1 MLELIRKHAQGW
13 LVWVIVGLISITFAL
28 FGINS
33 YLDGSSEVTVAKV
46 NDEIISQAEFQ
57 RSFQRYKDNM
67 RSRMGKNYD
76 PTMFDSI
83 AVKKSVLNGLIDQ
96 KLLLSTSYDLGQRV
110 DDFSLSKRIQDTAAF
125 QQDGQFNQDVYARVL
140 ARAGL
145 NSALYEAQL
154 RTDMLI
160 QNLTN
165 NIQQSVLISQYALDD
180 TLRLEKQTRAIAYGV
195 ISAQDQ
201 LELVDVSDEQVRGYY
216 DANQSNYMT
225 PESVVVDYIEL
236 SLDDLSDKVEIDD
249 VSIEAFYDENPE
261 QFIGPE
267 QRRVSHIL
275 IEGDEVASLAT
286 MVIINDRIEQGDDF
300 SVLAAEYSQDFGA
313 AENGGDLG
321 FFQAD
326 MMGSPAFDDAV
337 FDLQSVGDVSEPVK
351 TESGYH
357 LIKLTELKNAEVKP
371 FSQVRDD
378 VEVAYRRHQA
388 KQLFYDLAEQLAD
401 LSFEV
406 PENLDVTAEEL
417 GLEIKTTA
425 SFSRNGG
432 SSDIASNKKVANA
445 AFSDDVLV
453 NDLNSEVIELE
464 TTHLVVI
471 HKNQYTPESQL
482 AYDVVTPIIT
492 DQLRYQAATE
502 QAQQQGEDI
511 LAQLKSGTSAETL
524 FSGDGWYA
532 TQSYGRKDKEISAQV
547 LNHAFTITNPGA
559 GEKYTGF
566 SATNGNYIVIKVSDV
581 KDGNPAE
588 ASAEDQDSLQSH
600 LFRIYGNSELQ
611 AFVDSLKEDAD
622 IKIFD
627 QRL

>member
-1 MLELIRKHAQGW
+1 MLEFIRKHSQGW
-13 LVWVIVGLISITFAL
+13 LVWVIVGGISITFAL

-33 YLDGSSEVTVAKV
+33 YLDGPSEVTVAKV
-46 NDEIISQAEFQ
+46 NDEVISQAEFQ
-57 RSFQRYKDNM
+57 RSLQQYKDEM
-67 RSRMGKNYD
+67 RSRLGTNYD
-76 PTMFDSI
+76 PAIFDSV

-96 KLLLSTSYDLGQRV
+96 KILLSTSYDLGQRI
-110 DDFSLSKRIQDTAAF
+110 DDLSLSKRIQDTAAF
-125 QQDGQFNQDVYARVL
+125 QQNGQFNQDIYARVL
-140 ARAGL
+140 ARVGL
-145 NSALYEAQL
+145 NPTLYETQL
-154 RTDMLI
+154 RADMLI
-160 QNLTN
+160 QSLTN

-180 TLRLEKQTRAIAYGV
+180 TLRLEKQTRGIAYGV

-201 LELVDVSDEQVRGYY
+201 LELVEVPDEQVRSYY

-236 SLDDLSDKVEIDD
+236 SLDELSDKVEIDD
-249 VSIEAFYDENPE
+249 VSVEAFYDENPE
-261 QFIGPE
+261 RFIGPE

-275 IEGDEVASLAT
+275 IEGDEADSLAR
-286 MVIINDRIEQGDDF
+286 MAIINNRIEQGDDF
-300 SVLAAEYSQDFGA
+300 AVLAAEYSQDIGA

-337 FDLQSVGDVSEPVK
+337 FSLQSVGDISEPVK

-357 LIKLTELKNAEVKP
+357 LIKLTELKNAEMKP

-388 KQLFYDLAEQLAD
+388 EQLFYDLAEQLAD
-401 LSFEV
+401 LSFEI

-432 SSDIASNKKVANA
+432 SDIASNKKVANA

-453 NDLNSEVIELE
+453 NELNSEVIELE

-482 AYDVVTPIIT
+482 AYDVVAPIIT

-502 QAQQQGEDI
+502 QAQQQGKAV
-511 LAQLKSGTSAETL
+511 LAQLKSGTAAETL
-524 FSGDGWYA
+524 FSGDSWHT
-532 TQSYGRKDKEISAQV
+532 TQSYSRKDKEVSTQV
-547 LNHAFTITNPGA
+547 LNHAFAIANPGA

-566 SATNGNYIVIKVSDV
+566 SATNGNYIVIKVTDV

-588 ASAEDQDSLQSH
+588 ASAEDHDSLQSH
-600 LFRIYGNSELQ
+600 LFRIYGASELQ
-611 AFVDSLKEDAD
+611 AFINSLKEDAD
-622 IKIFD
+622 IKVFD